1 MKTNVY
7 LRSNANGKWESLD
20 LTEVTDAELADWL
33 KTLEREGLIRLAIHL
48 VNRMKRYPDM
58 EEEE

>member
-7 LRSNANGKWESLD
+7 LRSRANNKWESLD
-20 LTEVTDAELADWL
+20 LTEVTDAELSDWL
-33 KTLEREGLIRLAIHL
+33 KTLERDGLIKLAIHL
-48 VNRMKRYPDM
+48 VNRMKRNV